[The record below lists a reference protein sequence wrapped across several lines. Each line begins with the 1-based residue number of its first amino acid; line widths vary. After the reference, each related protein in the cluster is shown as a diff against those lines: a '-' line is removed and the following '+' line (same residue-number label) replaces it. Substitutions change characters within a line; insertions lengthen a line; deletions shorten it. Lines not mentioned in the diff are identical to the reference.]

1 MAAIRGR
8 GVEKVVATLIDMII
22 GPDPRS
28 KVIKAISIADHL
40 EAWVAGVGTNV
51 DDLLLFNHHHHH
63 VEVAESDW
71 IADSSLT
78 ENYCSTTYLLHSYSY
93 SLIHFKQRAQD
104 N

>member
-1 MAAIRGR
+1 MAAMRGR

-51 DDLLLFNHHHHH
+51 DDLLFDNHHHHL
-63 VEVAESDW
+63 EVAESDW
-71 IADSSLT
+71 IPIGLQT
-78 ENYCSTTYLLHSYSY
+78 VV
-93 SLIHFKQRAQD
+93 
-104 N
+104 